1 MKCSVPLWTQNRY
14 LVQMESHEGPLSGRR
29 AQARRNDP
37 RIRPAARDVFTN
49 DPDAPM
55 SAVAALAGVGISAL
69 YRRYASKEDLLRQV
83 ARDGLAR
90 YLEEAEAAVADKGDP
105 WEAFTAFMGRLLDA
119 QTVAITMNLAGTF
132 APNEELYAMSVRA
145 AELNDRIVV
154 RTKASGG
161 LRADVVVD
169 DLSLILE
176 QVSTIRL
183 GDASRTRA
191 LRRRYLALFLDGLR
205 TTDGEGLPGPAPTP
219 DELAGRWSPS

>member
-1 MKCSVPLWTQNRY
+1 
-14 LVQMESHEGPLSGRR
+14 MESHENLSGRR

-37 RIRPAARDVFTN
+37 RIRQAAKDVFTN

-55 SAVAALAGVGISAL
+55 SAVAARAGVGIGAL

-90 YLEEAEAAVADKGDP
+90 YLEEAEAAVADNGDA
-105 WEAFTAFMGRLLDA
+105 WEAFASFMGRLLDA

-132 APNEELYAMSVRA
+132 TPNEELYAMSVRA
-145 AELNDRIVV
+145 AELNDRIVE
-154 RTKASGG
+154 RTKAEGG
-161 LRADVVVD
+161 LRADIEVD

-183 GDASRTRA
+183 GSEPRTRE

-205 TTDGEGLPGPAPTP
+205 TTNGEELPGPAPAP
-219 DELAGRWSPS
+219 DELASRWSPG